1 MFIEFDKQRVED
13 EPQEQLMVS
22 SHYDGEYPSI
32 VKQIKEEVYRD
43 FRDFR
48 IIRIKIIVLA
58 SNEGV
63 PQTDMDKML
72 FWDERTNYFEFRY
85 EIEVRKNSKQ
95 DDLRS
100 IRDMCRR
107 FRGYNLDLSHNAL
120 QRIHGRHLPYMITRR
135 LSDIGKEQELKR
147 DEEAV
152 DCLTRHNF
160 PPSKCTC
167 EFSVY
172 DSHIPL

>member
-32 VKQIKEEVYRD
+32 VKQIKEEVYQD

-58 SNEGV
+58 SNAGV
-63 PQTDMDKML
+63 PQTDVDKIL
-72 FWDERTNYFEFRY
+72 FWDETTNYFEFRY
-85 EIEVRKNSKQ
+85 EIEVRKNRKQ
-95 DDLRS
+95 DVQ
-100 IRDMCRR
+100 DMCRR
-107 FRGYNLDLSHNAL
+107 YCGFDLDLSHNAF
-120 QRIHGRHLPYMITRR
+120 QRIHGRHLPYMITMR
-135 LSDIGKEQELKR
+135 LSDMGKEQALKR
-147 DEEAV
+147 DEEVV

-160 PPSKCTC
+160 PPSKCAC
-167 EFSVY
+167 EFIVY
-172 DSHIPL
+172 DSHIPLDKD